1 MSQRAGGKER
11 ADRLL
16 VDRGL
21 VESREKAQAM
31 IMAGVVRCDGRRV
44 EKAGERLPADAA
56 LEVVGNPIPYV
67 GRGGLKLEAALRGFA
82 IDPTG
87 MTALD
92 VGASTGGFVDCLLQ
106 HGAASVHAL
115 DVGRGQL
122 HWKLR
127 QDPRVHVVEGV
138 NARYL
143 TAGYF
148 DEVFHIATVDVSF
161 ISLRLVLPAVRASAA
176 PDNYVLLVKP
186 QFEVGRDQV
195 ERGGLVTKSAKHRR
209 VLHEMMD
216 LARAEELSPV
226 GLLASP
232 IRGAKGNLE
241 FLLYLKPEV
250 TAPPQETM
258 DAWIEEAIA

>member
-1 MSQRAGGKER
+1 VSSKAVGKER

-44 EKAGERLPADAA
+44 EKAGERLPADAD
-56 LEVVGNPIPYV
+56 LLVEGNPIPYV
-67 GRGGLKLEAALRGFA
+67 SRGGLKLEAALQGFD

-106 HGAASVHAL
+106 HGAASVHAV

-122 HWKLR
+122 HWRLR
-127 QDPRVHVVEGV
+127 QDPRVRLAEGV

-143 TAGYF
+143 KAGDF
-148 DEVFHIATVDVSF
+148 EEKFHLATVDVSF
-161 ISLRLVLPAVRASAA
+161 ISLRLILPALRAAAA
-176 PDNYVLLVKP
+176 PERYVLLVKP

-195 ERGGLVTKSAKHRR
+195 EPGGLVTDRAKHRR
-209 VLHEMMD
+209 VLLEMTEF
-216 LARAEELSPV
+216 ARAQALSPA
-226 GLLASP
+226 GLLPSP
-232 IRGAKGNLE
+232 VRGAKGNLE
-241 FLLYLKPEV
+241 FLLYLRPEIPSPAQQ
-250 TAPPQETM
+250 TI
-258 DAWIEEAIA
+258 DAWIEEAVA